1 MQRVAQ
7 SDDKPADPITITYSH
22 LIFSGDVT
30 NAFQI
35 AYNCAT
41 TPLVTVCLYE
51 KKRKKEEEVT
61 ACSISLI
68 KGCKKFIRWCYLA
81 QNRITFFFATLN

>member
-35 AYNCAT
+35 AHNCAT
-41 TPLVTVCLYE
+41 TPLVTVCLYI
-51 KKRKKEEEVT
+51 KKKKKKEEEIT

-68 KGCKKFIRWCYLA
+68 KGCKKFI
-81 QNRITFFFATLN
+81 